1 MKKIFLAFIVLF
13 IYSAGSAQ
21 FYKSVLPSP
30 DFTSALEKIV
40 LAYRLDYKTIQVDSV
55 FSPGDG
61 YESYGSSVKL
71 PGSTLCEILRFHS
84 ADDTTSAFHASF
96 YQGEDFDAA
105 SKAYQNCITL
115 IKKSKMRWV
124 DRRTFTFDGE
134 TEKADPNK
142 GFTVSILRLNT
153 DQLDDERYKGFCA
166 EVEIRGNVTGW
177 EVNAS
182 FHLKRSDTEGPSD
195 GK

>member
-1 MKKIFLAFIVLF
+1 M
-13 IYSAGSAQ
+13 
-21 FYKSVLPSP
+21 PSP
-30 DFTSALEKIV
+30 DFTSALQKIV
-40 LAYRLDYKTIQVDSV
+40 LAYRLDYKTIQVDSI

-84 ADDTTSAFHASF
+84 SEDTSAAFHANF
-96 YQGEDFDAA
+96 YQGDDFDAA
-105 SKAYQNCITL
+105 AKAYQNCINM
-115 IKKSKMRWV
+115 IKRSRMQWV
-124 DRRTFTFDGE
+124 DRRIFTFTGE

-153 DQLDDERYKGFCA
+153 DQLNDERYKGFCA

-177 EVNAS
+177 EVNAN
-182 FHLKRSDTEGPSD
+182 FHLKTSDTDGPSD
-195 GK
+195 DGK